1 VVGCVASV
9 WPTTPVTCVLR
20 RWPSPEP
27 DIQAT
32 EQSRISR
39 CGELASRLKIKSER
53 HGSPR
58 RPRRSNLTI
67 LSESFGQIK
76 FGATCSEAGTA
87 EADKARRATAGMGTA
102 AAAVAAAAV
111 DRAEPAAADLDMAD
125 LAAVVDIASGIQP
138 AAALV
143 SQADMSTLP

>member
-1 VVGCVASV
+1 M
-9 WPTTPVTCVLR
+9 
-20 RWPSPEP
+20 
-27 DIQAT
+27 
-32 EQSRISR
+32 
-39 CGELASRLKIKSER
+39 IKYDR

-67 LSESFGQIK
+67 LSESSGQIK

-87 EADKARRATAGMGTA
+87 EADKARRATAEMGTA
-102 AAAVAAAAV
+102 AAAVDRAAAV
-111 DRAEPAAADLDMAD
+111 DKAGPAAADLDMAD
-125 LAAVVDIASGIQP
+125 LAAADIASGIQP

>member
-1 VVGCVASV
+1 VS
-9 WPTTPVTCVLR
+9 
-20 RWPSPEP
+20 S
-27 DIQAT
+27 
-32 EQSRISR
+32 
-39 CGELASRLKIKSER
+39 ASRLEIKSDR

-76 FGATCSEAGTA
+76 FEAICPEAGTA
-87 EADKARRATAGMGTA
+87 EADKARRATAEMGT
-102 AAAVAAAAV
+102 AAAAV
-111 DRAEPAAADLDMAD
+111 DRAEPAAAAVDRAEPAA
-125 LAAVVDIASGIQP
+125 AAVDRAEPAAAVNIASGIQP